1 MREILL
7 GVLQGLTE
15 FLPVSSSGHL
25 VFFKH
30 LLGLGEQDV
39 TLEVMLHLA
48 TLLAILVFF
57 WKRIPSYLKGK
68 KIMLIIL
75 GSVPAGIVG
84 VFFKDKIE
92 ALFTHQLLPLT
103 FFTTAVFLLL
113 SDRRRGEREIGIK
126 EALFIGIAQAFA
138 ILPGISRSGFTIG
151 TALLLGV
158 NRDEAFEFS
167 FFLSIPA
174 VLGAGILE
182 AKEIRGEF
190 LPLPFLCAFLS
201 GIFALWILRRAVL
214 RRRLLFFSLY
224 LFGLALLSLKF

>member
-30 LLGLGEQDV
+30 LFGLGEQDV

-113 SDRRRGEREIGIK
+113 SDRKGGEREIGIK